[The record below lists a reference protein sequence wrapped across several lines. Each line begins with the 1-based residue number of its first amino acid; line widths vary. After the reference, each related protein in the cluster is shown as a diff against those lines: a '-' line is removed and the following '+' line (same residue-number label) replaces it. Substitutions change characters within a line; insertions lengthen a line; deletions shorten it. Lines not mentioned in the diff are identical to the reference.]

1 MRIMCSN
8 FLLTTSVCTNS
19 HEVRSQISNS
29 EVEFVT
35 HALGEATKSGP
46 QKLLSYLAPLI
57 ANAKIMHI
65 YALNR
70 NIAP

>member
-1 MRIMCSN
+1 MS
-8 FLLTTSVCTNS
+8 
-19 HEVRSQISNS
+19 
-29 EVEFVT
+29 

-57 ANAKIMHI
+57 AIAKIMHA
-65 YALNR
+65 YAFNR